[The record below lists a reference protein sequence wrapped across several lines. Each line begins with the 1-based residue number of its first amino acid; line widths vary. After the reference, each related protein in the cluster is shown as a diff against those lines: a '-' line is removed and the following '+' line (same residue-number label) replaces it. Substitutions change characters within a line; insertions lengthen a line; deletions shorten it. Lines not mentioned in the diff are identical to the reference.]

1 MTWWERGSVQARDLP
16 AVLVE
21 ARLDLNE
28 PPLAEV
34 RDEPVDSLYVPTH
47 EMGELSLGQVCA
59 AVQRG
64 LPRDVA
70 EDLLLGFGEKTL
82 LATPCG
88 TLGFACRP
96 DKRATS

>member
-1 MTWWERGSVQARDLP
+1 M
-16 AVLVE
+16 LVE

-28 PPLAEV
+28 PPPAEV
-34 RDEPVDSLYVPTH
+34 RDEPVDSLYVSAH
-47 EMGELSLGQVCA
+47 EMGELALSQVCA
-59 AVQRG
+59 AMQRS

-70 EDLLLGFGEKTL
+70 EDLFLGFGEKTL

-96 DKRATS
+96 VKRATS

>member
-1 MTWWERGSVQARDLP
+1 M
-16 AVLVE
+16 LVE

-28 PPLAEV
+28 PSPAEV
-34 RDEPVDSLYVPTH
+34 RDEPVDSLYVSAH

-59 AVQRG
+59 AMQRG

-82 LATPCG
+82 LATHCG

-96 DKRATS
+96 VKRATS

>member
-34 RDEPVDSLYVPTH
+34 RDEPVDSLYVSAH
-47 EMGELSLGQVCA
+47 EMGELALS
-59 AVQRG
+59 
-64 LPRDVA
+64 
-70 EDLLLGFGEKTL
+70 
-82 LATPCG
+82 
-88 TLGFACRP
+88 
-96 DKRATS
+96 